1 MPHIR
6 PIKDLRDTSEIA
18 EFCHKSDEPVFIT
31 KNGYG
36 HLVLMSIKVYED
48 TMAKLELYK
57 KLAEAEI
64 QVENGELIDVDDVF
78 TELNKKYEAK

>member
-18 EFCHKSDEPVFIT
+18 EFCYKSNEPVFIT